1 MSQEKLL
8 YFTDIQFLDSVAE
21 QENPMISKVKIR
33 IAAAG
38 VANRMLLTKEVLE
51 DAAIKTLAFT
61 PIVALY
67 NVFKKDFGGHG
78 YQAVMNEDGSYVTTS
93 DTRAI
98 GVIPG
103 DPEIFWEDGYL
114 TTFGY
119 LWTERY
125 KESIESLDGRP
136 QSMELSPT
144 KTIFENI
151 GNGVTKIV
159 ETAFLGLCILG
170 KDIKPA
176 IPGASVSGYGF
187 SENDQEGEE
196 DKVAKD
202 IERLLFAIQNEFKTP
217 LVVDIDGEERDAENR
232 KKITEAINVLDE
244 AADLIEEEEASSKI
258 DDALTQLVEAEV
270 EMKKEADVIPV
281 TEAARRGLQGTPGY
295 KDGIVST
302 DNLNYAKAENALF
315 KKKGKKEEDELAKEK
330 KEEKE
335 VVVQESA
342 KKEAETQ
349 EKMPSGEAAIAEDK
363 KMETTVAKEEKI
375 VPAQPEEK
383 QPVEPEA
390 KEEQKIGS
398 QGEARDSEGVPGGE
412 VEKVEPETEVSQGG
426 ETEKETIDAGSEVQ
440 EDPQGPAAAAISE
453 GRKTAE
459 DKRTSTLLSD
469 ISDDQLFNYLIE
481 RLEQQEEV
489 RSRLEGLLGDA
500 IPATLSEGGEVEI
513 PDQAST
519 VEEIGVSQV
528 DNPAEADVEIKVDEE
543 TDSALGEEDVE
554 TTEATEDRVAE
565 PNEDSVKEEEP
576 EAETEEP
583 ETETEEDEDD
593 KKKKVPNFSLDFR
606 EIIAENEELT
616 KANISMNKELE
627 ERKKFKSGV
636 ERQAKEEII
645 LEFSLSED
653 AVQSI
658 TKDLDSLSLEE
669 VEAKAALAQHRET
682 KAKLGQ
688 KAKVSGIQFSI
699 ETEETSLDPVLNAL
713 RQAKEGL
720 NRNSH

>member
-78 YQAVMNEDGSYVTTS
+78 YQAVMNEEGSYVTTS

-170 KDIKPA
+170 KDVKPA

-187 SENDQEGEE
+187 SENDQEGE

-342 KKEAETQ
+342 KKEVETQ
-349 EKMPSGEAAIAEDK
+349 EKVPSGEAAIAEDK
-363 KMETTVAKEEKI
+363 EMKTTVAKEEKI
-375 VPAQPEEK
+375 VPTQPEEE
-383 QPVEPEA
+383 QSVEPEA

-412 VEKVEPETEVSQGG
+412 AEKVEPETEVSQGG

-500 IPATLSEGGEVEI
+500 IPATLPEGGEVEI

-554 TTEATEDRVAE
+554 TTEATEDNVSE
-565 PNEDSVKEEEP
+565 PNEDSIKEEEP

-583 ETETEEDEDD
+583 EAEEDEDD

-616 KANISMNKELE
+616 KANISMSKELE
-627 ERKKFKSGV
+627 ELKKFKSGV

-720 NRNSH
+720 GRNSR

>member
-349 EKMPSGEAAIAEDK
+349 EKMPSGETAIAEDK

-500 IPATLSEGGEVEI
+500 IPATLPEGGEVEI

-627 ERKKFKSGV
+627 ELKKFKSGV